1 MNENNGGRTID
12 ITKIP
17 TADNSLVWYVAILPA
32 FAMFVNIYAE
42 NKYHGFLLWGLV
54 ILLRIGV
61 CIYDNKKLIKMG
73 MWQQSKVS
81 PTVLLPFV
89 YIIKRTGFLKR
100 KSTIIVVAGGCLLFG
115 ITSNGFVQTALATDE
130 TYCQYVSQY
139 YSSYITNLPE
149 EENFYP
155 DDDDIID
162 MILKKKCYGSTYT
175 GEDKKAE
182 VDYSSEVIDNVRYV
196 TATATYEKEELEI
209 VFILDHDGYIF
220 KGMEIDEISHGGEKL
235 SGDEKDELIKEL
247 FMYEVTKEEEGAE

>member
-1 MNENNGGRTID
+1 MNENSGGTID

-17 TADNSLVWYVAILPA
+17 TADNSLVWYAAILPA
-32 FAMFVNIYAE
+32 FALFANIYAE

-73 MWQQSKVS
+73 MWQQDKVS

-100 KSTIIVVAGGCLLFG
+100 KSTIIMVAGGCLLFG
-115 ITSNGFVQTALATDE
+115 ITNNGFVQTALATDE

-139 YSSYITNLPE
+139 YSSYITNLPD

-155 DDDDIID
+155 DDDDTID

-175 GEDKKAE
+175 GEEKKADVE
-182 VDYSSEVIDNVRYV
+182 YTSEKIDGVRYV
-196 TATATYEKEELEI
+196 TASATYKKEKLEI
-209 VFILDHDGYIF
+209 VFSLDHDGYCL
-220 KGMEIDEISHGGEKL
+220 KGMDIESVSLGGRDI
-235 SGDEKDELIKEL
+235 SGDEKDDLIKQL
-247 FMYEVTKEEEGAE
+247 FMYETAENEEDAE